1 MIKQIFILF
10 TVLNVINAEVTVLH
24 TDSFK
29 EHIESTE
36 YVLVKFFAPWC
47 GHCKK
52 LAPHYEKLST
62 EGVKGVSITE
72 VDATVDTELA
82 KEFDV
87 KGYPTMKWFI
97 NGTEYDFKGGR
108 DFDTMNSFLKK
119 ATGEWAAF
127 IDNKDQLTSFL
138 EFGEEDA
145 VVVSNYDSGDLRPL
159 AAQVGAVNFAHVR
172 TSKIDMPPNTLRVY
186 NKFDGTMDYYDYE
199 DTAEGPTAVNFIR
212 KHSIPFVNKL
222 DSTAIKRGF
231 EYSRQHFI
239 IFTEDTDRDSV
250 VKNIRPVAEIYSP
263 KYIFVTVKHTNKQ
276 VVDMFGPTKF
286 PSAFLVNLS
295 PKIVKYPMKGEVT
308 SENLRKHLEAYE
320 SGELKPVLK
329 SAAEPEQDADKPYT
343 LVGSAFDTFVKENDH
358 VFVKFYAPW
367 CGHCKKLAPIWEEL
381 HTKLA
386 DENVVIADYDA
397 TANENEQVEVKGYPT
412 LKYYKNGNAIDY
424 RGGRD
429 LESLMKF
436 VEEHATLSVTGSES
450 PHAEL

>member
-10 TVLNVINAEVTVLH
+10 TVLNVINAEVTVLN

-29 EHIESTE
+29 EHIETNE

-72 VDATVDTELA
+72 VDATVDTQLA

-127 IDNKDQLTSFL
+127 IDNQEQLTSFL

-145 VVVSNYDSGDLRPL
+145 VVVSNYDASDLRPL

-172 TSKIDMPPNTLRVY
+172 TSKIDMEPNTLRVY
-186 NKFDGTMDYYDYE
+186 NQFDGSLDYYDYVE
-199 DTAEGPTAVNFIR
+199 TPEGPTKVNFIR

-239 IFTEDTDRDSV
+239 IFTEDTDRESV

-276 VVDMFGPTKF
+276 VVDMFGPKKF
-286 PSAFLVNLS
+286 PSAYLVNLS
-295 PKIVKYPMKGEVT
+295 PKIVKYPMEGEVT

-329 SAAEPEQDADKPYT
+329 SAAVPDSIDDDKPYP
-343 LVGSAFDTFVKENDH
+343 LVGSVFDNFIKENSN

-367 CGHCKKLAPIWEEL
+367 CGHCKKLAPVWDEL
-381 HTKLA
+381 HEKLLGE
-386 DENVVIADYDA
+386 DVVIAKYDA

-429 LESLMKF
+429 LDSLLKF
-436 VEEHATLSVTGSES
+436 VKEHATLSEAHSE
-450 PHAEL
+450 L

>member
-10 TVLNVINAEVTVLH
+10 TVLNVINAEVTVLN

-29 EHIESTE
+29 EHIETNE

-72 VDATVDTELA
+72 VDATIDTQLA
-82 KEFDV
+82 KDFDV

-127 IDNKDQLTSFL
+127 IDTKDQLNSFL
-138 EFGEEDA
+138 EFGDEDA
-145 VVVSNYDSGDLRPL
+145 VVVSNYDAGDLRPL

-172 TSKIDMPPNTLRVY
+172 SSSLGLPENTLRVY
-186 NKFDGTMDYYDYE
+186 NQFDGTLDFYDYVE
-199 DTAEGPTAVNFIR
+199 TPEGPTAVNFIR

-276 VVDMFGPTKF
+276 VVDMFGPTTF
-286 PSAFLVNLS
+286 PSAYLVNLS
-295 PKIVKYPMKGEVT
+295 PKIVKYPMEGEVT

-329 SAAEPEQDADKPYT
+329 SAAEPEQDAKKPYT
-343 LVGSAFDTFVKENDH
+343 LVGSVFDNFVKENEN

-367 CGHCKKLAPIWEEL
+367 CGHCKKLAPIWDEL
-381 HTKLA
+381 HEKLL
-386 DENVVIADYDA
+386 DEDVVIAKYDA

-429 LESLMKF
+429 LDSLMKF
-436 VEEHATLSVTGSES
+436 VKEHATLSEAHSE
-450 PHAEL
+450 L

>member
-10 TVLNVINAEVTVLH
+10 TVLNVINAEVTVLN

-29 EHIESTE
+29 EHIETNE

-72 VDATVDTELA
+72 VDATIDTQLA
-82 KEFDV
+82 KDFDV

-127 IDNKDQLTSFL
+127 IETQDHLNSFL
-138 EFGEEDA
+138 EFGDEDA
-145 VVVSNYDSGDLRPL
+145 VVVSNYDTGDLRPL
-159 AAQVGAVNFAHVR
+159 AAQVGAVNFGHVK
-172 TSKIDMPPNTLRVY
+172 TAGLGLPENTLRVY
-186 NKFDGTMDYYDYE
+186 NKFDGSLDFYDYE
-199 DTAEGPTAVNFIR
+199 ETPEGPTPVNFIR

-239 IFTEDTDRDSV
+239 IFTEDTDRESV
-250 VKNIRPVAEIYSP
+250 VKNVRPVAEIYSP

-286 PSAFLVNLS
+286 PSAYLVNLS
-295 PKIVKYPMKGEVT
+295 PKIVKYPMEGDVT

-329 SAAEPEQDADKPYT
+329 SAPVPDTVDDDKPYQ
-343 LVGSAFDTFVKENDH
+343 LVGSVFDNFVKENEN

-367 CGHCKKLAPIWEEL
+367 CGHCKKLAPIWDEL
-381 HTKLA
+381 HEKLLGE
-386 DENVVIADYDA
+386 DVVIAKYDA

-429 LESLMKF
+429 LDSLMKF
-436 VEEHATLSVTGSES
+436 VKEHATLSEAHSE
-450 PHAEL
+450 L